1 VRRLVSR
8 RHLLAGFGAA
18 ALLTACGGAAAPT
31 AAPAK
36 PADKP
41 AAAPTTAPAAGATT
55 APAAKPAEPT
65 KPAAAAAT
73 TAPAAAGQPAA
84 AGRTKIRLVMSNSQE
99 AVQKWLNPMT
109 QAFEAKFPNIQ
120 LEHITTPTTDES
132 TQKILAMFA
141 ANDPGEVL
149 NLPATRD
156 YKRVAVRKVLLD
168 LEPYYK
174 KDNFDPNVF
183 APVAR
188 DLHLYCGKYYG
199 FPMHFSFHVTMY
211 NKKLFQEAG
220 VPLPDEYVEKK
231 RWTMGVSDDG
241 YLEAMRKLTR
251 GEGDKKVWGDQRTTD
266 LHVVNYMLFSFGGKL
281 YNEDRTKFVVPDD
294 PNSIKALQYMVDL
307 TVKEKVYPSL
317 EEVRGLGDTFLA
329 GRRAI
334 TKTGHNSAAAIE
346 AAREAGRIDPGMTF
360 APAGPA
366 GLVPREGPDAIS
378 MPKDGKAKD
387 QAWTFLHW
395 TVSKEG
401 MEIYTKGGRGA
412 SPRLDQL
419 ADPAYQKN
427 FYAWEK
433 PEVFLETVKLA
444 KTDVAVNN
452 SEATSI
458 FNREMDL
465 AYLGRK
471 SVQDAMKAAKAEI
484 DPLLEGGER
493 C

>member
-1 VRRLVSR
+1 MPGMTSR
-8 RHLLAGFGAA
+8 RHLVLGLA
-18 ALLTACGGAAAPT
+18 ALSGSALLAACGRATPIPSPTPAPK
-31 AAPAK
+31 A
-36 PADKP
+36 
-41 AAAPTTAPAAGATT
+41 
-55 APAAKPAEPT
+55 AEPT
-65 KPAAAAAT
+65 KPAAAAAGAT
-73 TAPAAAGQPAA
+73 TAPAAAAKPAEAPKPAGAAPAA
-84 AGRTKIRLVMSNSQE
+84 SGNRTKVRLVMSNSQD
-99 AVQKWLNPMT
+99 AVKRWLEPMT
-109 QAFEAKFPNIQ
+109 KVFEEKHPTIQ
-120 LEHITTPTTDES
+120 LEHITTPNTDEA

-141 ANDPGEVL
+141 ANDPAEVL

-156 YKRVAVRKVLLD
+156 YKRVAVRRVLLD

-188 DLHLYCGKYYG
+188 DLCLYCGKYYG
-199 FPMHFSFHVTMY
+199 FPMHLSFHVTYY

-220 VPLPDEYVEKK
+220 VDLPDVYVEKK

-241 YLEAMRKLTR
+241 YLEALRKLTR
-251 GEGDKKVWGDQRTTD
+251 GEGDKRVWGDVRTTD

-294 PNSIKALQYMVDL
+294 QNSLKALQYMVDL
-307 TVKEKVYPSL
+307 TVKEKVYPTI
-317 EEVRGLGDTFLA
+317 EEARSLGDTFLS

-334 TKTGHNSAAAIE
+334 AKTGHNSSAAMQAGL
-346 AAREAGRIDPGMTF
+346 EAGKIDPGMTF
-360 APAGPA
+360 APGGPA

-378 MPKDGKAKD
+378 LPKDGKAKD
-387 QAWTFLHW
+387 QAWQFLAW

-401 MEIYTKGGRGA
+401 MELYTSGGRGA

-419 ADPAYQKN
+419 SDPAYQKH
-427 FYAWEK
+427 FYPWEK
-433 PEVFLETVKLA
+433 PQVFLETVKLA
-444 KTDVAVNN
+444 KTDVAVSN

-465 AYLGRK
+465 AYLGK
-471 SVQDAMKAAKAEI
+471 KTVQEAMKTAKAEI

-493 C
+493 CG

>member
-1 VRRLVSR
+1 MRRLVSR
-8 RHLLAGFGAA
+8 RHLLVGFGSA
-18 ALLTACGGAAAPT
+18 ALLSACGGAVPTSVPPPVSKPAEVPKPAAAEPTKPT
-31 AAPAK
+31 AAPA
-36 PADKP
+36 
-41 AAAPTTAPAAGATT
+41 GATS
-55 APAAKPAEPT
+55 AP
-65 KPAAAAAT
+65 AAAAT
-73 TAPAAAGQPAA
+73 TAPAAVAPAGGANA
-84 AGRTKIRLVMSNSQE
+84 VKIRLAMSNSQE
-99 AVQKWLNPMT
+99 AVQLWLNPMT
-109 QAFEAKFPNIQ
+109 QAFQAKYPNIQ

-141 ANDPGEVL
+141 ANDPAEVL

-174 KDNFDPNVF
+174 KDQFDPNVF

-188 DLHLYCGKYYG
+188 DLTLYCGKYYG
-199 FPMHFSFHVTMY
+199 FPMHLSFHVAYY
-211 NKKLFQEAG
+211 NKNLFKEAG

-241 YLEAMRKLTR
+241 YLEALRKLTR
-251 GEGDKKVWGDQRTTD
+251 GEGDKRIWGDTRTTD

-307 TVKEKVYPSL
+307 VLKEKVYPTI
-317 EEVRGLGDTFLA
+317 EETRTLGDTFLA

-334 TKTGHNSAAAIE
+334 NKTGHNSSAAME
-346 AAREAGRIDPGMTF
+346 VARQAGKIDPGMTF
-360 APAGPA
+360 APGGPA

-378 MPKDGKAKD
+378 MPKDGKNKD
-387 QAWTFLHW
+387 QAWTFLSW

-401 MEIYTKGGRGA
+401 MQIYTKGGRGA

-419 ADPAYQKN
+419 SDPEYQKN
-427 FYAWEK
+427 FYPWEK
-433 PEVFLETVKLA
+433 PQVFLETVKLA

-465 AYLGRK
+465 AYLGK
-471 SVQDAMKAAKAEI
+471 KTVQDAMKAAKAEI